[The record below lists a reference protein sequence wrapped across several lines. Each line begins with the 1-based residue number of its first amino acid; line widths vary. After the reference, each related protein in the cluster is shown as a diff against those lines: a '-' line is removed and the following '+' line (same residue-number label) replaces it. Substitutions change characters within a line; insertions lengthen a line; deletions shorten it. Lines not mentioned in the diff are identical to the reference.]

1 MDELVTELEQQT
13 QQALAE
19 LAMMDVERLAE
30 YMERRGTLMEAFI
43 QATAAV
49 PTRDTVKYKERIQ
62 AILSMDPIFHQKLTQ
77 FRDEAR
83 EQLAKIDNGKTQKNA
98 YDNAY
103 DNESYF
109 FDRKK

>member
-1 MDELVTELEQQT
+1 MDELVTELEQRT

-19 LAMMDVERLAE
+19 LAMMDAERLAE
-30 YMERRGTLMEAFI
+30 YMEQRGTLM
-43 QATAAV
+43 QAIIDATLAV
-49 PTRDTVKYKERIQ
+49 PAQNTMTYKERIQ
-62 AILSMDPIFHQKLTQ
+62 AILGADPIFVQKLTQ

-98 YDNAY
+98 YDNAF